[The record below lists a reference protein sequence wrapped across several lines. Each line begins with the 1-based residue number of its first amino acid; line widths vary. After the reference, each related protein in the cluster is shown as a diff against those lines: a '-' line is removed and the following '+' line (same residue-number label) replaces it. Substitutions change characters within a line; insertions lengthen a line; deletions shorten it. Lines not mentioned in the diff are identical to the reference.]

1 MVKRLLTATLA
12 VILTLSLAACGP
24 NDQDKNTFSVENGE
38 QIGMPQDISIDG
50 YSILLEDSYIFYSF
64 TKDDEITYFR
74 QFFDG
79 RCVEIG
85 SVPDFEFSLGFH
97 SQIGNGLYFYLTT
110 AESAEA
116 VFENNAFEN
125 NLYCIDLVSNALSV
139 IRTESKCLPGAI
151 IASLGDSIVSR
162 QSERS
167 PENHLSTYIELLD
180 TQTGMVKKTS
190 PIFVLDDNTNIG
202 SYMMNMCV
210 DGDYIYALIDERHE
224 DGSNSAYLYKYNEDF
239 DVIQKIGLDAIAEYI
254 LSARVGEMSV
264 CGDCL
269 YLKNYSRDAVV
280 AVIEE
285 DEVRL
290 LLQENGIQKAKQYE
304 SGSELVFFTHG
315 GNTLYFYNPIKHELT
330 KQELVLDNDYLL
342 KNIMEKDGTM
352 LIATFAY
359 ASSPTDTPEDILLLI
374 RN

>member
-1 MVKRLLTATLA
+1 
-12 VILTLSLAACGP
+12 
-24 NDQDKNTFSVENGE
+24 
-38 QIGMPQDISIDG
+38 MPQDISIDG

-64 TKDDEITYFR
+64 IKDKEVTYFR
-74 QFFDG
+74 QYFDG

-85 SVPDFEFSLGFH
+85 SVPDFAFSLGFH
-97 SQIGNGLYFYLTT
+97 SQVGNGLYFYLTT
-110 AESAEA
+110 AESTEA

-139 IRTESKCLPGAI
+139 ICTESKCLPGAI

-167 PENHLSTYIELLD
+167 PENHLSTYIEILD
-180 TQTGMVKKTS
+180 PKTGVVKKTS
-190 PIFVLDDNTNIG
+190 TIFVLDDNTNIG

-210 DGDYIYALIDERHE
+210 DGGYIYALIDERHE

-239 DVIQKIGLDAIAEYI
+239 DLIQKIGLDTLADYI

-264 CGDCL
+264 CRDCL
-269 YLKNYSRDAVV
+269 YLKNYSRDAVI

-290 LLQENGIQKAKQYE
+290 LLQENGVQKAKQYE
-304 SGSELVFFTHG
+304 SSSELVFFTHG
-315 GNTLYFYNPIKHELT
+315 GNTLYFYNHIKHELT

-359 ASSPTDTPEDILLLI
+359 ASSPTDTPEDILLLV